1 MSQIELGFC
10 SDPSK
15 YIGQTLEFLV
25 TALEEGRGSVVVSRR
40 ALLKTK
46 DDVGAQAVIATL
58 QVGDERE
65 GTVVRLEPFGAFV
78 DLGGIDGMVHVS
90 EISHERIGHP
100 NQALKEGQKVSARVL
115 RIDQGKDGRP
125 RIALSMKATAADPWS
140 GVTQQFTVGARVSGT
155 VARLTDFGAF
165 VNIAPGI
172 DGLVHVSEIAY
183 ERVAQPKDV
192 LTVGQKVDAIVQ
204 SVEPDKKRVSLSIK
218 KTLEVPEGYLAAP
231 ERPRGGSDRPRS
243 GGGGAGGGAGGPRG
257 GGAGGPRGG
266 GGGDRGSRSERGDRG
281 PRGGGAGG
289 SREPRFVQVP
299 TQQTGPEEPTTMALA
314 LRKAMEAAKQR
325 EQGKS

>member
-1 MSQIELGFC
+1 M
-10 SDPSK
+10 
-15 YIGQTLEFLV
+15 
-25 TALEEGRGSVVVSRR
+25 
-40 ALLKTK
+40 
-46 DDVGAQAVIATL
+46 
-58 QVGDERE
+58 
-65 GTVVRLEPFGAFV
+65 
-78 DLGGIDGMVHVS
+78 
-90 EISHERIGHP
+90 
-100 NQALKEGQKVSARVL
+100 
-115 RIDQGKDGRP
+115 
-125 RIALSMKATAADPWS
+125 
-140 GVTQQFTVGARVSGT
+140 GARVSGT

-165 VNIAPGI
+165 VNIAPGV

-183 ERVAQPKDV
+183 ERVAHPKDV
-192 LTVGQKVDAIVQ
+192 LTVGQKVDAVVQ

-231 ERPRGGSDRPRS
+231 ERARGGSDRPRS

-266 GGGDRGSRSERGDRG
+266 GGGGDRGSRSERGDRG

-289 SREPRFVQVP
+289 GGSREPRIVQVP
-299 TQQTGPEEPTTMALA
+299 GQQAAPEGPTTMALA